1 MKVCFKEIESTDES
15 MRFIILVDDDN
26 IEIKKFPIY
35 INKEMT
41 EKLPALLETYN
52 DMPDIFRMIYESG
65 LKQEKIE
72 FIEEKLNL

>member
-1 MKVCFKEIESTDES
+1 MKICFKEIESTDES

-26 IEIKKFPIY
+26 VEIKKFPIY

-52 DMPDIFRMIYESG
+52 DMPDIFRMVYESG
-65 LKQEKIE
+65 LKQENIE
-72 FIEEKLNL
+72 FVEETLNL